1 MVDEKIII
9 QDAAEVDPNL
19 LRMLDRGL
27 EDIEA
32 GRTLPHE
39 EAMAEVRRIREAR
52 RFAKSTTE
60 VEHMGTDLCVDESAL
75 SVLKLVRVIRNAER
89 SGIKGWVNC

>member
-1 MVDEKIII
+1 MDCRGGGIVLDEKLTI

-32 GRTLPHE
+32 GWTLPHR
-39 EAMAEVRRIREAR
+39 EAMDEVRRIREAR
-52 RFAKSTTE
+52 RA
-60 VEHMGTDLCVDESAL
+60 A
-75 SVLKLVRVIRNAER
+75 R
-89 SGIKGWVNC
+89 SEAGVAANG

>member
-1 MVDEKIII
+1 MVDDKITI
-9 QDAAEVDPNL
+9 QDASEADPNL

-39 EAMAEVRRIREAR
+39 EAMDEIRRIRETRRHAR
-52 RFAKSTTE
+52 SNTGA
-60 VEHMGTDLCVDESAL
+60 A
-75 SVLKLVRVIRNAER
+75 
-89 SGIKGWVNC
+89 VNV